1 MVKKNP
7 IDYERKLR
15 RRLKTFLEEEGPH
28 QAVLSALDKAGKK
41 DWRLFLFGGVL
52 RDVLILGSKHKPR
65 DIDVVIMNGSSEE
78 LAEALQPHIKR
89 RTRFG
94 GFHLELNRW
103 NFDIWPL
110 HTTWAFVHN
119 KRLLPSPDNLP
130 KTTFLNVEAVAVSVD
145 PSGNVGEIVESGF
158 FEGVKNRTLD
168 INLEENPYPALAA
181 VRAMATAAKLRFS
194 LSPRL
199 GRYILEMEEKLGAD
213 ALVAAQDSHYGLVRF
228 RKRDIRSLVKHIDR
242 ELRHS
247 PRTSFLLPQ
256 GGEQLTLWAHKDKLS
271 VTPALGESA

>member
-1 MVKKNP
+1 MVKRNP
-7 IDYERKLR
+7 INYERKLR
-15 RRLKTFLEEEGPH
+15 RQLKAFLNEKGPH
-28 QAVLSALDKAGKK
+28 RAILSALDKARKR

-52 RDVLILGSKHKPR
+52 RDVLILGLKHKPR
-65 DIDVVIMNGSSEE
+65 DIDVVIMNGTSSE
-78 LAEALQPHIKR
+78 LADALQPYIKR

-94 GFHLELNRW
+94 GFQLELNRW

-119 KRLLPSPDNLP
+119 KHLLPTPDNLP

-145 PSGNVGEIVESGF
+145 PCGDVGEIVESGF
-158 FEGVKNRTLD
+158 FEAVKKRTLD

-181 VRAMATAAKLRFS
+181 VRAMATATSLRYS

-199 GRYILEMEEKLGAD
+199 ARYILEMEEDLGAD

-228 RKRDIRSLVKHIDR
+228 RRRDIRSLVKHIDH
-242 ELRHS
+242 ELRRS
-247 PRTSFLLPQ
+247 PRASLLLPQ
-256 GGEQLTLWAHKDKLS
+256 GGEQLTLWAPKDKLS
-271 VTPALGESA
+271 VMPALRESA